1 MKILNR
7 KQAKKWGL
15 VAMVAVLLSQ
25 TIAGVTCYQQ
35 DMMTLLSSM
44 AFFIVPPLLPA
55 IVAWIFF
62 NPLRSVV
69 GCLFFIP
76 WLLLAYYIDCIAP
89 YEGGGASMVFVVVL
103 FGGFV
108 TCLLGV
114 LLGAWVMRR
123 FGIVVMMD

>member
-7 KQAKKWGL
+7 TQAKKWGL

-25 TIAGVTCYQQ
+25 TVAGVTCYQQ
-35 DMMTLLSSM
+35 DMLTLLSSIG
-44 AFFIVPPLLPA
+44 FFILPPLLPA
-55 IVAWIFF
+55 IVAWLFL
-62 NPLRSVV
+62 NPLRAVV
-69 GCLFFIP
+69 GCVFFVP

-108 TCLLGV
+108 TSLLGV
-114 LLGAWVMRR
+114 LLGAWVMRK
-123 FGIVVMMD
+123 FGIVVTMN